1 MMNTPCKL
9 YKRQYKKA
17 KETLEMLEIR
27 KAQIDF
33 NLKSNPV
40 CPDLHKE
47 LRLINLDIKIT
58 VNELEQAESDIEAC
72 ESKYNFSEMETQL
85 F

>member
-1 MMNTPCKL
+1 MNTPCKL

-17 KETLEMLEIR
+17 KETLDLLETQ
-27 KAQIDF
+27 KSQIDF
-33 NLKSNPV
+33 KLKSNPV
-40 CPDLHKE
+40 CPDLHKQ
-47 LRLINLDIKIT
+47 LRSINLDIKIT
-58 VNELEQAESDIEAC
+58 NNELEQAESDIEEC

>member
-1 MMNTPCKL
+1 
-9 YKRQYKKA
+9 
-17 KETLEMLEIR
+17 MLEIR
-27 KAQIDF
+27 KSQIDY